1 MSLVAYCDFETTAP
15 TDSCLDCANKKMVA
29 VSYVIIFDFH
39 PKLNFRRIIIELNF
53 GHHLQNLT
61 NVTRDELS
69 FENSKMMLQLK
80 DFAITVSKWKS
91 KAAISEMFL
100 TELNF
105 ATVCLLQWFN

>member
-1 MSLVAYCDFETTAP
+1 MVAYYDFETTAP

-29 VSYVIIFDFH
+29 YVIIFDFH

-80 DFAITVSKWKS
+80 DFAITVSK
-91 KAAISEMFL
+91 
-100 TELNF
+100 
-105 ATVCLLQWFN
+105 